1 MSNDIQMIPL
11 YSGSSG
17 NAIFV
22 QFEGTRILIDVGCST
37 KSVVEALEK
46 VGQSPQSIDAILI
59 THDHSD
65 HIKGLDVFV
74 RKYGVPT
81 FATSHT
87 WRGIHRCEKK
97 PHPFTLDH
105 TIVAGETFQIGGV
118 TVLPFST
125 PHDANGSVGFR
136 FTYKNIAMAVATDLG
151 YFSDEVRD
159 ALIGCDAIL
168 IESNYDYEML
178 WTGPYPWVLKKRVD
192 GKMGH
197 LCNRDCAEAI
207 CLLYRNGTKHFVL
220 GHLSQENNTP
230 TTAKKEILAAM
241 ERIEAIAGDTYHLH
255 VANRY
260 TPSDPV
266 ILAVSELEE
275 DQKVLL
281 RSSLRENLRIED
293 LL

>member
-1 MSNDIQMIPL
+1 MRNDIQMIPL

-22 QFEGTRILIDVGCST
+22 QFEETKILVDVGCST
-37 KSVVEALEK
+37 KSIVEALEQ
-46 VGQSPQSIDAILI
+46 VGQSPQTLDAILI

-74 RKYGVPT
+74 RKYNTPV

-97 PHPFTLDH
+97 PHPFALDH
-105 TIVAGETFQIGGV
+105 TILAGEPFQVGEV
-118 TVLPFST
+118 SVFPFST

-151 YFSDEVRD
+151 YFSDEVKD
-159 ALIGCDAIL
+159 ALLGCDAIL

-192 GKMGH
+192 GKLGH
-197 LCNRDCAEAI
+197 LYNRDCADAI
-207 CLLYRNGTKHFVL
+207 CYLYRNGTKHFVL

-241 ERIEAIAGDTYHLH
+241 ERIEAIAGETYHLH
-255 VANRY
+255 IANRY

-266 ILAVSELEE
+266 ILAVSNSEE
-275 DQKVLL
+275 DYVVPHGSTIRQ
-281 RSSLRENLRIED
+281 NLRIED